1 MKYIDNK
8 IYCYLDLP
16 ISMKPKEEITT
27 AECLFDNET
36 YLEIMN
42 RNDHNGLTLCRYK
55 RNKVNETFIDDI
67 VLAIPELEGHI
78 RDVGLQKIYNEC
90 SNPAGSIMQP
100 HTDGNARGTHCIQWL
115 FDSGGTDVH
124 TTWYTEGMH
133 PTLRPPEIG
142 YFSFA
147 NLRPIE
153 DVIFDVN
160 RWVIF
165 RTDIIHSVQTI
176 YSSREALT
184 IGFTNDRV
192 FETIINKYGI
202 TNQS

>member
-16 ISMKPKEEITT
+16 FPMISKEEIIT
-27 AECLFDNET
+27 ADCVFDNAPFIDT
-36 YLEIMN
+36 AN
-42 RNDHNGLTLCRYK
+42 HNHNGLTLCRYK
-55 RNKVNETFIDDI
+55 RNKINEKFIDDI
-67 VLAIPELEGHI
+67 VLAVPELEGHI

-90 SNPAGSIMQP
+90 LNPAGSIMQP

-115 FDSGGTDVH
+115 FDSGGTDVR
-124 TTWYTEGMH
+124 TTWYTEELH
-133 PTLRPPEIG
+133 STLRSPEIG
-142 YFSFA
+142 YVSFA
-147 NLRPIE
+147 NLHPIE
-153 DVIFDVN
+153 DVIFDTG

-165 RTDIIHSVQTI
+165 RTDIVHSVQTI

-184 IGFTNDRV
+184 IGFTNDQV